1 MRSVV
6 DQLRVEDRE
15 VVAALSPAARVAL
28 ALALGRRDLEW
39 FRAAHDPPFKRGEA
53 ARLLERQRQV
63 GRQPS
68 RCVEEIIG

>member
-1 MRSVV
+1 MRSVA

-15 VVAALSPAARVAL
+15 AILSLSAAERVSL
-28 ALALGRRDLEW
+28 ALALGRRDLEA
-39 FRAAHDPPFKRGEA
+39 FRAAQDPPLGHDEA
-53 ARLLERQRQV
+53 ARLLERQRQA